1 MRVVLDTNVWISA
14 LVFPGGACDQ
24 LVRKLRES
32 PSVVLLTSSFILQE
46 FERVLVEK
54 FEYARHDAEPLR
66 RAVAEFSTI
75 VEPQQRVTVIRQPD
89 ADNRI
94 LECAVD
100 GQADLL
106 VTGDAKHLLPL
117 KIFRGIRIC
126 SPREVLDALHPI

>member
-14 LVFPGGACDQ
+14 LVFPGGVCDQ

-32 PSVVLLTSSFILQE
+32 PSVVLLTSPFILQE

-54 FEYARHDAEPLR
+54 FGYAQHDAEPLR
-66 RAVAEFSTI
+66 RAVEQFSTV
-75 VEPQQRVTVIRQPD
+75 VEPQGQVTVIHHPD

-117 KIFRGIRIC
+117 QTFRGIRIC
-126 SPREVLDALHPI
+126 SPREILDLLG